1 MSSPP
6 YPDILD
12 AAAFSGIAPVHVVH
26 PLKIADINTNDDDQF
41 AGIQIAGMMSL
52 CNIMEGYFGKY
63 ILCVVHYNDNNI
75 KTCSHIKWGKQGAQ
89 CNDNNALLETLLKPD
104 NDDDSLR

>member
-1 MSSPP
+1 MQIQILPLLVSSRP

-52 CNIMEGYFGKY
+52 FNIMEGYFGKY
-63 ILCVVHYNDNNI
+63 YVLYITTTTTYKDF
-75 KTCSHIKWGKQGAQ
+75 
-89 CNDNNALLETLLKPD
+89 
-104 NDDDSLR
+104 

>member
-1 MSSPP
+1 MTCWQILPACATQIQYNTNTNTASACVKPP

-52 CNIMEGYFGKY
+52 FNKMEGYSGKY
-63 ILCVVHYNDNNI
+63 YVLYITTTTTYKDF
-75 KTCSHIKWGKQGAQ
+75 
-89 CNDNNALLETLLKPD
+89 
-104 NDDDSLR
+104 